1 MTNWQTLELEA
12 AEAIVQI
19 AILVILV
26 FVIAFFVAAEL
37 ALVSASRG
45 EIYNLSQNTNDPA
58 TSKTAQ
64 LIHDAQNNLEK
75 YLSVTQTGTTAGSL
89 LLGWLGEDATVH
101 WIERI
106 ISQFPIGHLP
116 KMITSHSV
124 AATIAFLLVTYIEI
138 VLGEL
143 VPKVIAT
150 NAPEKTALRLIR
162 PLQFC
167 SRLFFPA
174 LVILNGTV
182 RLLTGRITRR
192 EVMSALPAS
201 DAVLVPNDAHSVF
214 VSGTLDLLTLN
225 DKLQLDLPI
234 NAAYSTLAGFMIH
247 QLGRVPA
254 QGDRVQWSQLEFE
267 AVRVTESRLETIL
280 LRQVT
285 QPLVDL
291 NQPAFVSQ
299 ESLASSP

>member
-1 MTNWQTLELEA
+1 MTNLQTLELEA

-45 EIYNLSQNTNDPA
+45 EIYNLSQNTNDPT

-101 WIERI
+101 WIEHA
-106 ISQFPIGHLP
+106 ISYFPIGHLP
-116 KMITSHSV
+116 TMITSHSI
-124 AATIAFLLVTYIEI
+124 AATIAFLLVTYVEI

-182 RLLTGRITRR
+182 RLLTGKITRR
-192 EVMSALPAS
+192 ETMSALPAT
-201 DAVLVPNDAHSVF
+201 DALLVPNDAHSAF
-214 VSGTLDLLTLN
+214 VSGSLDLLTLN

-234 NAAYSTLAGFMIH
+234 NPAYSTIAGFMIH
-247 QLGRVPA
+247 HLGRVPA
-254 QGDRVQWSQLEFE
+254 QDDRVQWNELELE
-267 AVRVTESRLETIL
+267 AVRVTEGRLETIL

-285 QPLVDL
+285 RPLVDF
-291 NQPAFVSQ
+291 NQPALVSQ
-299 ESLASSP
+299 ESFASSP